1 VSLPNSFFATTM
13 PHACLDLRNYACSV
27 ASEILS
33 FLSRI
38 HTHLAQKRLAQ
49 GILDDSPITAMKSL
63 FEVSERLPAQEMA
76 RFLPTFYKLM
86 DPPSFSSKSKNALS
100 QDELVQLG
108 RFGI

>member
-1 VSLPNSFFATTM
+1 
-13 PHACLDLRNYACSV
+13 
-27 ASEILS
+27 
-33 FLSRI
+33 
-38 HTHLAQKRLAQ
+38 LAQ

-63 FEVSERLPAQEMA
+63 FEVSERLPVQEMA

-108 RFGI
+108 RFGVLS